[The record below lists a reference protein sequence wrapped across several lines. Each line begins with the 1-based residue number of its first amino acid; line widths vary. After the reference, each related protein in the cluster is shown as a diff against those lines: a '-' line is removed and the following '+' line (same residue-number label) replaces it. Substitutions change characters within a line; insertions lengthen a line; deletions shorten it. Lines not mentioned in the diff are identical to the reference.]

1 MALSTISYEQQ
12 LADQRLEEQLAF
24 VRAQREKKAAQ
35 KESEQGLAVRLEQ
48 LESEVQKLKDIVL
61 K

>member
-12 LADQRLEEQLAF
+12 LADQRLKEQLAF
-24 VRAQREKKAAQ
+24 VRAQREKKAEQ
-35 KESEQGLAVRLEQ
+35 KESEQSLAVRLEQ